1 MDYIYGKLNEKVKV
15 GVYNGINTPT
25 ANTTVDNKQHTI
37 QVDVSK
43 TNGTLTI
50 NANGSSSTFN
60 GSEDVIVNIES
71 GGNYAKL
78 DTENTFKE
86 ANVFEKNVVVN
97 TVANDLDATNKKYV
111 DTEISNIDLPT
122 ANPTETATD
131 TLTKIKINGI
141 TYAIS
146 GSSGVIAPTVKNT
159 TILNSDLLESIKK
172 SNGFYYYDESFYI
185 VSYLN
190 NNLII
195 AFNTDETNDK
205 IIVQW
210 SLNTEFQNATRD
222 DYSIAT
228 DNNLKPNPTG
238 NITQTLSTIQLFGS
252 NFKIVDSSKV
262 PYVITKDTIL
272 TEQVKTDI
280 ENAGRVVY
288 DATTLLYPID
298 TDGGVGG
305 GLTLINVRN
314 NTTSIDS
321 ITYEWDKNTAFS
333 TAERSEFY
341 FDTSSVVTT
350 EDYNSLVSTV
360 NNKLTKVTTNKQLY
374 ATNNTGEQSTLTY
387 DSLDTPNT
395 IPLRDENGNIY
406 VGESP
411 SNSRSAISL
420 MWIYPRLQGKF
431 NVAGGTITGDTNV
444 TAALQKDGK
453 DVATEEYVT
462 NAINTSILQVIN
474 ANY

>member
-43 TNGTLTI
+43 TKGTLTI

-86 ANVFEKNVVVN
+86 TNVFEKNVVVN
-97 TVANDLDATNKKYV
+97 TVVNDLDATNKRYV

-141 TYAIS
+141 TYAVPSS
-146 GSSGVIAPTVKNT
+146 GGVIAPTVENT

-172 SNGFYYYDESFYI
+172 SNGFYYNNESFYI

-195 AFNTDETNDK
+195 AFNTDDTNNK
-205 IIVQW
+205 SIVQW

-222 DYSIAT
+222 EYTIAT
-228 DNNLKPNPTG
+228 NNNLEPNPTG
-238 NITQTLSTIQLFGS
+238 IITQTLSTIKLFGS

-262 PYVITKDTIL
+262 PYVITGNTVL

-280 ENAGRVVY
+280 VNAGRVVY

-298 TDGGVGG
+298 TDGGVGD
-305 GLTLINVRN
+305 GLILVSIRN
-314 NTTSIDS
+314 DTTSITS
-321 ITYEWDKNTAFS
+321 TTYDWNKDTAFS
-333 TAERSEFY
+333 TAEMSQFQ

-350 EDYNSLVSTV
+350 DDYNSLVNTV

-374 ATNNTGEQSTLTY
+374 ATTNTGEQSTLTY
-387 DSLDTPNT
+387 DSSFTPNT
-395 IPLRDENGNIY
+395 IPLRDENGNIN

-411 SNSRSAISL
+411 TSSRNAISL
-420 MWIYPRLQGKF
+420 MWINPQLERKF

-444 TAALQKDGK
+444 TAALQKNGK

>member
-43 TNGTLTI
+43 TKGTLTI

-60 GSEDVIVNIES
+60 GSEDVIVNLES

-78 DTENTFKE
+78 DTENTFKKT
-86 ANVFEKNVVVN
+86 NVFEKNIVVN
-97 TVANDLDATNKKYV
+97 TVVNDLDATNKKYV

-146 GSSGVIAPTVKNT
+146 GSSGVIAPTVENT
-159 TILNSDLLESIKK
+159 TILNSDLFESIKK
-172 SNGFYYYDESFYI
+172 SNGFYHNESFYI

-195 AFNTDETNDK
+195 ASNTDETNDK

-222 DYSIAT
+222 EYAIAT
-228 DNNLKPNPTG
+228 NNNLEPNPTG
-238 NITQTLSTIQLFGS
+238 IITQTLSTIKLFGS

-262 PYVITKDTIL
+262 PYVITGNTIL

-280 ENAGRVVY
+280 VNAGRVVY

-298 TDGGVGG
+298 TDGGVGD
-305 GLTLINVRN
+305 GLTLVNVRN
-314 NTTSIDS
+314 DTTSITS
-321 ITYEWDKNTAFS
+321 TTYDWNKDTAFS

-350 EDYNSLVSTV
+350 DDYNSLVSTV

-374 ATNNTGEQSTLTY
+374 ATTNTGEQSTLTY
-387 DSLDTPNT
+387 DSSFTPNT
-395 IPLRDENGNIY
+395 IPLRDENGNIN

-411 SNSRSAISL
+411 TSSRNAISL
-420 MWIYPRLQGKF
+420 MWINPQLEKKF

-444 TAALQKDGK
+444 TAALQKNGK

>member
-15 GVYNGINTPT
+15 GVYNGINTST

-43 TNGTLTI
+43 TKGTLTI

-60 GSEDVIVNIES
+60 GSEDVIVNLES

-86 ANVFEKNVVVN
+86 TNVFEKNVVVN
-97 TVANDLDATNKKYV
+97 IVENDLDATNKKYV

-122 ANPTETATD
+122 ANPTDSATD
-131 TLTKIKINGI
+131 TLTKIKIKGI

-146 GSSGVIAPTVKNT
+146 SSGGVDTPIVENT
-159 TILNSDLLESIKK
+159 TILTSDLLNAIKT
-172 SNGFYYYDESFYI
+172 SNGFYYEETFYL

-190 NNLII
+190 NNLVI

-210 SLNTEFQNATRD
+210 GLNTEFQNATRD
-222 DYSIAT
+222 KYAIAT
-228 DNNLKPNPTG
+228 TDNLKPNPT
-238 NITQTLSTIQLFGS
+238 NNVTQTLSTIKLFGT

-262 PYVITKDTIL
+262 PYVITGSTIL

-280 ENAGRVVY
+280 VNAGRVVY
-288 DATTLLYPID
+288 DGTTLLYIVD
-298 TDGGVGG
+298 TDGGAGD
-305 GLTLINVRN
+305 GLILVRVQN
-314 NTTSIDS
+314 GTTSIYS
-321 ITYEWDKNTAFS
+321 ETYDWSKDTTFD
-333 TAERSEFY
+333 TAEKSEFDL
-341 FDTSSVVTT
+341 DTTTLVTT
-350 EDYNSLVSTV
+350 DDYNSLVSTV

-374 ATNNTGEQSTLTY
+374 ATTDNGAQTTLTY
-387 DSLDTPNT
+387 DMSHTPNT
-395 IPLRDENGNIY
+395 IPLRDENGNIN

-411 SNSRSAISL
+411 TSSRSAVSF
-420 MWIYPRLQGKF
+420 MWIYSQLENKF

-444 TAALQKDGK
+444 TASLQKNGK
-453 DVATEEYVT
+453 DVATEEYV
-462 NAINTSILQVIN
+462 NSAINTAITSAIN
-474 ANY
+474 ADY